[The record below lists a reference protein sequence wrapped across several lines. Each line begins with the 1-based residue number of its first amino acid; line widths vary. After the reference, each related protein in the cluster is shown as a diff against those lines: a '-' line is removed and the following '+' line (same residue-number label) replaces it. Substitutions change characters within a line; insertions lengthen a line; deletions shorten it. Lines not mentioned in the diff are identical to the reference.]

1 MSRYVAR
8 DHSPLENLP
17 DMNVKDL
24 SYLNR
29 DLSKVIL
36 VDTVPGHAREQPEN
50 AIILPKWKG
59 DSKDKSLV
67 ALIPFLEYV
76 AGMNIEDVRPVIK
89 SFDGTYI
96 PVEFA
101 EREKKMR
108 EKFQKQMEEERSRRP
123 RRGVGNLAAMLG
135 LKPQSTL
142 DGEHSTADGLEKGK
156 MLWDQIRE
164 RGQKNYELMEAEI
177 RENGATWLKMMEEE
191 EEKARQEQMKN
202 MKGSFTS
209 FFGAAGGANEKK

>member
-1 MSRYVAR
+1 M
-8 DHSPLENLP
+8 
-17 DMNVKDL
+17 KDL

-89 SFDGTYI
+89 SFEGTYI

-108 EKFQKQMEEERSRRP
+108 EKFQKQMEEEQSRRP
-123 RRGVGNLAAMLG
+123 RRGVGNLASMLG

-142 DGEHSTADGLEKGK
+142 DGERSTAAGLEQGK

-177 RENGATWLKMMEEE
+177 RENGETWLKMMAEE
-191 EEKARQEQMKN
+191 EEKARQEQMN
-202 MKGSFTS
+202 SMKGSFTN
-209 FFGAAGGANEKK
+209 FFGASNGNEKK